1 MDKSTTIE
9 TLCAYCESSCDDDL
23 VSIKGKVFCCYGCAT
38 LSDVVANMKNMP
50 LEVSL
55 KYKQFDLKENFD
67 QLVDYQNE
75 TIYRIGISLP
85 AIHCSSC
92 IELLEDLPSFYD
104 GILGSRVNFEQRRC
118 EVTASKELP
127 LSFVA
132 QLLDDIGYPPQI
144 SISQKLKEEEKA
156 TNKSNL

>member
-55 KYKQFDLKENFD
+55 KYKQFDLKENFESD
-67 QLVDYQNE
+67 QFFVRPEVSISVLGMRE
-75 TIYRIGISLP
+75 LGRIIKD
-85 AIHCSSC
+85 
-92 IELLEDLPSFYD
+92 LLEFHY
-104 GILGSRVNFEQRRC
+104 RN
-118 EVTASKELP
+118 
-127 LSFVA
+127 
-132 QLLDDIGYPPQI
+132 
-144 SISQKLKEEEKA
+144 
-156 TNKSNL
+156 SNAEA